1 MKCKKPLLIWPI
13 SKYGLLGF
21 VMSFLFCSTIWANN
35 KNPIWLDIS
44 DNGVLNAHE
53 TTIFQDLTV
62 SGTVTDENGTPLP
75 GTSIMEKGTRNG
87 VVTDFDGKYTIDI
100 TNSKSI
106 LVFSYIGYLTKE
118 VPVDPSAIV
127 DVQMELD
134 AQKLDEIVVVG
145 YGTKKK
151 SEVTNA
157 VVQASGEEINRSPA
171 VSLSNSLSGRLAGL
185 YINQRSSV
193 PGFDD
198 AQIMV
203 RGFNTTRNNSALIV
217 IDGVANADPDGI
229 NRLDPNDIESISVL
243 KDASAAIY
251 GAQSAG
257 GVILVTTKRGKKGK
271 PIIDFST
278 TQSYQY
284 PTQRV
289 KSANALQFMGVLNSS
304 RALDG
309 TAPDF
314 PEELISKYRTGE
326 LVSEDWWSSLVHA
339 PVYQSRQSLTVR
351 GGSENVRYFTSVG
364 TAGQGGILR
373 GDDKTKLRQYNVRSN
388 LDISI
393 TKDFEVGV
401 DLSFREK
408 NTETPQ
414 NGGGGDVG
422 SVATT
427 SPLRP
432 AYIDGDYR
440 YPGEGWSQSNPAARI
455 LSPGYR
461 KYTADVTSGTI
472 RFKYDIPFVKG
483 LSLESFASI
492 IKTLH
497 HNKEFNYT
505 WVYYEKNSMGEIV
518 ERPSRTIEDIGLS
531 ERYTESNR
539 VTLNAKLGY
548 ETTIAEKHNINT
560 FLAYE
565 QMEYRDNFVLAGRL
579 GYDSPLI
586 DQIFAGSP
594 DRANWNTDGS
604 ASESSRQNY
613 IGRVGYD
620 FSRKYLLGFNFRYDG
635 SPIFPE
641 ETRWGF
647 FPGVSAGWVISKES
661 FIPENIFSNLKL
673 RASWGQLGN
682 DRVDPF
688 QYIGKFQYGDGWVVN
703 GSEIRGIEAS
713 TTPNPDITW
722 EVTET
727 TDLGLEAGF
736 LDNKFTLELDVYKS
750 KTSNILGQRQA
761 SIPGYT
767 GLSLPD
773 ENIGKMES
781 QGIEFQA
788 GYKQNFGDFVFNI
801 QGNISYNEN
810 KIIYFDEVP
819 QSEPY
824 QKLEGMPIGSILLY
838 KAIGI
843 YRTQADLNNNVN
855 YPNASLGELIFEDL
869 NNDGVIDGN
878 DRYRYDANAFPKS
891 QFGLNFGLNY
901 KNFDLNILFQGQ
913 FGAKWRLD
921 NGFDSGAN
929 GNGLSYVADNT
940 YTLSNTSAELP
951 RIRPTGIAASDS
963 DFWYHNVFF
972 ARLKSFELGYNLPN
986 DVMSKVGI
994 TNLRLYL
1001 TGQNLFMV
1009 YNSLKKYGTGDP
1021 EFLDNGLSPNDP
1033 DYSRGSGKGASYP
1046 NMSTLGLGLNL
1057 SF

>member
-1 MKCKKPLLIWPI
+1 MKCKKPLSIWPL
-13 SKYGLLGF
+13 SKFGLLGL
-21 VMSFLFCSTIWANN
+21 VVSFLFCSTVWANN
-35 KNPIWLDIS
+35 SNSIWSYSSENGFSNPTENL
-44 DNGVLNAHE
+44 
-53 TTIFQDLTV
+53 TFQNVTV
-62 SGTVTDENGTPLP
+62 SGTVTDENGSPLP
-75 GTSIMEKGTRNG
+75 GASILEKGTTNG
-87 VVTDFDGKYTIDI
+87 VVSDFDGKYTIDV
-100 TNSKSI
+100 TNSNSV
-106 LVFSYIGYLTKE
+106 LAFSYIGYLTKE
-118 VPVDPSAIV
+118 VSVASSTKV

-134 AQKLDEIVVVG
+134 AQQLDEIVVVG

-151 SEVTNA
+151 SELTNA
-157 VVQASGEEINRSPA
+157 VVQTSGEEISKTPA

-185 YINQRSSV
+185 YVNQRSAV

-198 AQIMV
+198 AQILV
-203 RGFNTTRNNSALIV
+203 RGFNTTRDNSALIV
-217 IDGVANADPDGI
+217 IDGVANADPDGL

-257 GVILVTTKRGKKGK
+257 GVILVTTKRGKVGK

-278 TQSYQY
+278 TQSFQS
-284 PTQRV
+284 PTMKTQ
-289 KSANALQFMGVLNSS
+289 SANALEFMGIVNSS
-304 RALDG
+304 RILDG

-314 PEELISKYRTGE
+314 PEELINKYRTGE
-326 LVSEDWWSSLVHA
+326 LVSEDWWNSLIDP
-339 PVYQSRQSLTVR
+339 PVYLSRQSLTVR
-351 GGSENVRYFTSVG
+351 GGGENVRYFTSVG
-364 TAGQGGILR
+364 TANQDGILR
-373 GDDKTKLRQYNVRSN
+373 GDHQTELKQYNVRSN
-388 LDISI
+388 VDISI
-393 TKDFEVGV
+393 TKNFEVGV

-414 NGGGGDVG
+414 NGQGGDLG
-422 SVATT
+422 YVATT

-440 YPGEGWSQSNPAARI
+440 YPAEGWSQLNPAARI

-461 KYTADVTSGTI
+461 KYTADVTSGTF
-472 RFKYDIPFVKG
+472 RFKYDMPFVKG
-483 LSLESFASI
+483 LSLEGFASI
-492 IKTLH
+492 IKTLNH
-497 HNKEFNYT
+497 DKSFNYT
-505 WVYYEKNSMGEIV
+505 FFYYEKNSAGEIV
-518 ERPSRTIEDIGLS
+518 KKPSRSIEDIGLS
-531 ERYTESNR
+531 EQYSESNR
-539 VTLNAKLGY
+539 VTLNAKLAY
-548 ETTIAEKHNINT
+548 QKTFAEKHNIEA

-565 QMEYRDNFVLAGRL
+565 QMEYRDNFLLAGRL

-586 DQIFAGSP
+586 DEIFAGSP

-604 ASESSRQNY
+604 ASESARQNY
-613 IGRVGYD
+613 IGRVSYD

-647 FPGVSAGWVISKES
+647 FPGVSAGWVISNES
-661 FIPENIFSNLKL
+661 FIPKNVFSNLKL

-688 QYIGKFQYGDGWVVN
+688 QYIGKFKYGTGWVVDGN
-703 GSEIRGIEAS
+703 EIRGIEAS
-713 TTPNPDITW
+713 SIPNPNITW

-736 LDNKFTLELDVYKS
+736 LDNKFTFELDVYKS
-750 KTSNILGQRQA
+750 STSNILGQRQA

-781 QGIEFQA
+781 RGIEFQA
-788 GYKQNFGDFVFNI
+788 GYRQSFGDFVFNV

-824 QKLEGMPIGSILLY
+824 QKLEGMPIGSVLVY

-843 YRTQADLNNNVN
+843 YRTPEDLINNVS

-869 NNDGVIDGN
+869 NNDGVIDSN
-878 DRYRYDANAFPKS
+878 DQYRYDANAFPKS
-891 QFGLNFGLNY
+891 QFGLNFGFNY
-901 KNFDLNILFQGQ
+901 KNFDLSVLFQGQ
-913 FGAKWRLD
+913 SGAKWRLD
-921 NGFDSGAN
+921 NGFNSGAG
-929 GNGLSYVADNT
+929 GNGLAYVANNSYTIDNT
-940 YTLSNTSAELP
+940 DAELP
-951 RIRPTGIAASDS
+951 RVRPTGIGASDS
-963 DFWYHNVFF
+963 DFWYHDVFF
-972 ARLKSFELGYNLPN
+972 ARLKSFEFGYNLPN
-986 DVMSKVGI
+986 DVLSKIGI
-994 TNLRLYL
+994 TNLRLYI
-1001 TGQNLFMV
+1001 TGENLFMV
-1009 YNSLKKYGTGDP
+1009 YNNLDKYGSGDP

-1033 DYSRGSGKGASYP
+1033 DYSRGSGKGAGYP
-1046 NMSTLGLGLNL
+1046 NMRTMGLGLNL